1 MNIHQITWR
10 VFRRRYE
17 VAAVAALPRLYQR
30 LWQIAADEL
39 EQRATLIYLADV
51 PATLPMFAAALR
63 SGGMDASLVAL
74 YLGRIEHA
82 LDWAAEVGLLA
93 GTLEKVDA

>member
-1 MNIHQITWR
+1 MSVHQITWR

-17 VAAVAALPRLYQR
+17 AAAVAGLPKLNQR
-30 LWQIAADEL
+30 LWQVAADEL
-39 EQRATLIYLADV
+39 EQRATLIYLPDV
-51 PATLPMFAAALR
+51 PATLPIFAAALR

-82 LDWAAEVGLLA
+82 LDWAEEVGLLA
-93 GTLEKVDA
+93 PMLEQVNA